1 MTGTKTAPG
10 VLEVAGDCR
19 GLPRIVRLIQR
30 LSAVNVLAS
39 AAVRVRCR
47 TVLGGVWDSFDL
59 GSIPTLASNS
69 KLLFYNELQIPEE
82 ASASESAS
90 EIITGLPLNNYS
102 GKTRQSLATTG
113 YAARL
118 V

>member
-1 MTGTKTAPG
+1 MEGG
-10 VLEVAGDCR
+10 
-19 GLPRIVRLIQR
+19 PRP
-30 LSAVNVLAS
+30 
-39 AAVRVRCR
+39 
-47 TVLGGVWDSFDL
+47 
-59 GSIPTLASNS
+59 IPTLASNS
-69 KLLFYNELQIPEE
+69 KLLVCNELQLPEE

-90 EIITGLPLNNYS
+90 EIITGLPLNNSS